1 MFPPTFTNQHTFTDF
16 HWLPRTYIS
25 IFTDFHWLPSL
36 PNPLP
41 SIFTQT
47 SMAIHDL
54 PCRLPRKRQISARGS
69 FDHAVRWRLP
79 GENMERSRTI
89 VDPDEGENEQ
99 WQKGRHRK
107 TVSSIQ
113 QHWRAFA
120 TNNIPGPQ
128 SSPKIHPNPIIRNSP
143 NIRTV
148 FHTSC
153 TYSVYQ
159 TLYEYILTSLLLVSS
174 SW

>member
-79 GENMERSRTI
+79 GEDIERYRII
-89 VDPDEGENEQ
+89 VVPDEGENSD
-99 WQKGRHRK
+99 RK
-107 TVSSIQ
+107 TDTEKQCQRSSNAGEPFQPIISPDP
-113 QHWRAFA
+113 
-120 TNNIPGPQ
+120 TC
-128 SSPKIHPNPIIRNSP
+128 SPKIHPNPTIRNSP
-143 NIRTV
+143 NI
-148 FHTSC
+148 C
-153 TYSVYQ
+153 TYSIYQ
-159 TLYEYILTSLLLVSS
+159 AWYTSIFLHHELPYRL
-174 SW
+174 